1 MKKKTTFTSMKIV
14 NIILSIYIIVLAAY
28 PCADKHIDGTTN
40 ASHSLAHSHVHSQT
54 HEQHNHSPEDETDLC
69 SPFCIC
75 NCCGQ
80 SVLSYVPT
88 VVFNFHNSIEEIE
101 TLNSIYKSNLYA
113 NFFSSIWQPPQIV

>member
-1 MKKKTTFTSMKIV
+1 LKKKTTFTSMKIV

-69 SPFCIC
+69 SPFCVC

-80 SVLSYVPT
+80 QTLTFLEVHSFQFLVQFKEIKS
-88 VVFNFHNSIEEIE
+88 SI
-101 TLNSIYKSNLYA
+101 SFYKSIIFS
-113 NFFSSIWQPPQIV
+113 NFYGSIWQPPQIV